1 MHRLFWKIAKDKLEL
16 VGRFNVG
23 DTELSVAVDGNL
35 VVGLVNGYRVVD
47 GNLYENP
54 IERIAPAL
62 ASIAAKLF
70 RDNWTDGSKI
80 QICSKDWD
88 SAGKYQ
94 SQNFLQA
101 MLDNLSSFLDKDNV
115 QVVGETP
122 AATPAEAAAPQPPKV
137 SIKLQA
143 LLGNLRG
150 YQAQSKEVFKYA
162 ERTVERAL
170 VITRRKLPESM
181 YGASDLQGTLDS
193 LRSSAKTLSTL
204 LEERESV
211 IATGAQLAQCLAA
224 RLSSGINAEEYKYIK
239 GVLIPGLQ
247 KSHDNLQY
255 VVSSIVSGLARLNNI
270 DKTIRTATGSPA
282 SFFLPTNVL
291 EDFRDAYT
299 VLVNFLADIPVIES
313 GILAPLDYLRLS
325 TSAAKAAAKN

>member
-193 LRSSAKTLSTL
+193 LRSSAKTL
-204 LEERESV
+204 
-211 IATGAQLAQCLAA
+211 
-224 RLSSGINAEEYKYIK
+224 
-239 GVLIPGLQ
+239 
-247 KSHDNLQY
+247 
-255 VVSSIVSGLARLNNI
+255 
-270 DKTIRTATGSPA
+270 
-282 SFFLPTNVL
+282 LPC
-291 EDFRDAYT
+291 
-299 VLVNFLADIPVIES
+299 
-313 GILAPLDYLRLS
+313 
-325 TSAAKAAAKN
+325 

>member
-1 MHRLFWKIAKDKLEL
+1 M
-16 VGRFNVG
+16 
-23 DTELSVAVDGNL
+23 
-35 VVGLVNGYRVVD
+35 
-47 GNLYENP
+47 
-54 IERIAPAL
+54 
-62 ASIAAKLF
+62 
-70 RDNWTDGSKI
+70 
-80 QICSKDWD
+80 
-88 SAGKYQ
+88 
-94 SQNFLQA
+94 
-101 MLDNLSSFLDKDNV
+101 
-115 QVVGETP
+115 
-122 AATPAEAAAPQPPKV
+122 
-137 SIKLQA
+137 
-143 LLGNLRG
+143 
-150 YQAQSKEVFKYA
+150 
-162 ERTVERAL
+162 
-170 VITRRKLPESM
+170 
-181 YGASDLQGTLDS
+181 
-193 LRSSAKTLSTL
+193 